1 MIRHLAFTG
10 CFACL
15 LAIAIA
21 LGLKT
26 HAALAADDGANVP
39 LQEAPSGQ
47 TVPALPEG
55 PLGETIKLGEELV
68 ARTARHPLTKSFVGN
83 QLNCT
88 SCHLKNGTDLKAASF
103 IGVAT
108 AYPAWSAR
116 EKRVITLEDRVLNCF
131 MRSCHGVRPPLG
143 GNASV
148 AITAY
153 ITWLSNGQAIRQ
165 NSLAPLGPRA
175 VRPLKL
181 KADQADRERGAKL
194 YADRCASCHGDDG
207 AGDEDGPPVWGE
219 RSYNHGAGFAKD
231 DHLAAWL
238 KVAMPLDEADL
249 TEQEAIDVAAFVNS
263 KPRPEFVLNNHLPRA
278 DRLGEYNAEAS
289 DNKP

>member
-1 MIRHLAFTG
+1 MIRHLAFFG

-15 LAIAIA
+15 LAVAIA

-26 HAALAADDGANVP
+26 HAAIADDDGANVP
-39 LQEAPSGQ
+39 FQKAPTGQ
-47 TVPALPEG
+47 TVLALPEG
-55 PLGETIKLGEELV
+55 PLGEAIKLGEQLV
-68 ARTARHPLTKSFVGN
+68 ARTATHPLTKPFVGN
-83 QLNCT
+83 QLHCT

-131 MRSCHGVRPPLG
+131 MRSCDGVRPPLG
-143 GNASV
+143 GQVSV

-153 ITWLSNGQAIRQ
+153 ITWLSNGQAIKQ
-165 NSLAPLGPRA
+165 NGLAPLGPRA

-181 KADQADRERGAKL
+181 KADQADRKRGAKL

-207 AGDEDGPPVWGE
+207 AGDEDGPAVWGE

-278 DRLGEYNAEAS
+278 DQLGEYNAEAS
-289 DNKP
+289 GDRR